1 MGDLTLLRLYN
12 SMTQNLEIFESEE
25 NGKVKMF
32 TCGPSIYQ
40 PAHLGNY
47 RTFLFEDILLRYLE
61 FTGYDVE
68 RTLNFTDIEDKAI
81 IESNKNLTDVFSLT
95 NSCAAKFFTDIA
107 ALMIK
112 KPTYNPRSSTSVGK
126 AVKIIENL
134 LQKGHAYWYRG
145 NVYFDIRSFK
155 DFGKLSHLKS
165 SDWPAK
171 IRRFHKDTYP
181 GNNWNIGDFIL
192 WHGHRTEEGLSW
204 ESSLG
209 RGRPSWNIQDPAML
223 CDTLGPTVDIWCG
236 GEDNLVRHHDYNIAV
251 MESVTGKKLSSYW
264 LHGAHLLVEGKK
276 MSKSRGNVIYPENL
290 LSNGYSGKEIRFF
303 LIYAHYRERLNFT
316 YKSMEQKTQ
325 RLRDLLVNID
335 KLKKPSSDKNLE
347 DTKASEIIKK
357 MVPTFNSHMD
367 NDLDVLSAFDSLEG
381 TIVELGYLHDKGNI
395 GKRNVED
402 LISSISQINT
412 VLRVL

>member
-1 MGDLTLLRLYN
+1 
-12 SMTQNLEIFESEE
+12 
-25 NGKVKMF
+25 
-32 TCGPSIYQ
+32 
-40 PAHLGNY
+40 
-47 RTFLFEDILLRYLE
+47 
-61 FTGYDVE
+61 
-68 RTLNFTDIEDKAI
+68 
-81 IESNKNLTDVFSLT
+81 
-95 NSCAAKFFTDIA
+95 
-107 ALMIK
+107 
-112 KPTYNPRSSTSVGK
+112 
-126 AVKIIENL
+126 
-134 LQKGHAYWYRG
+134 
-145 NVYFDIRSFK
+145 
-155 DFGKLSHLKS
+155 
-165 SDWPAK
+165 
-171 IRRFHKDTYP
+171 
-181 GNNWNIGDFIL
+181 
-192 WHGHRTEEGLSW
+192 
-204 ESSLG
+204 
-209 RGRPSWNIQDPAML
+209 ML

>member
-1 MGDLTLLRLYN
+1 
-12 SMTQNLEIFESEE
+12 MTQDLEVFIPDED
-25 NGKVKMF
+25 GKVKMF

-61 FTGYDVE
+61 YSGYDVE

-81 IESNKNLTDVFSLT
+81 IEAKNNLTDIFILT
-95 NSCAAKFFTDIA
+95 NSCASKFFMDIA
-107 ALMIK
+107 ELEIK
-112 KPTYNPRSSTSVGK
+112 KPTYNPRSSTSVDK
-126 AVKIIENL
+126 AVKIIEIL
-134 LQKGHAYWYRG
+134 LQNGHAYWHKG

-155 DFGKLSHLKS
+155 AFGKLSNLKS
-165 SDWPAK
+165 SDWPSK

-251 MESVTGKKLSSYW
+251 MESITGKKLSSYW

-276 MSKSRGNVIYPENL
+276 MSKSRGNVVYPENL
-290 LSNGYSGKEIRFF
+290 LSNGYSGKEVRFF
-303 LIYAHYRERLNFT
+303 LVYGHYRKRLNFT
-316 YKSMEQKTQ
+316 HKSMEQKAQ
-325 RLRDLLVNID
+325 RLRDLIVVID
-335 KLKKPSSDKNLE
+335 RLKRTSSDKNLG
-347 DTKASEIIKK
+347 DNKASEIITE
-357 MVPTFNSHMD
+357 MIPTFNGHMD
-367 NDLDVLSAFDSLEG
+367 NDLDVLSVFDSLEG
-381 TIVELGYLHDKGNI
+381 AITELSYLHDQGKLGKKNI
-395 GKRNVED
+395 ED
-402 LISSISQINT
+402 LMLSITQINA

>member
-1 MGDLTLLRLYN
+1 MTRDL
-12 SMTQNLEIFESEE
+12 EVFIPDED
-25 NGKVKMF
+25 GKVKMF

-61 FTGYDVE
+61 YSGYDVE
-68 RTLNFTDIEDKAI
+68 RTLNFTDIEDKTI
-81 IESNKNLTDVFSLT
+81 IEAKNNLTDIFILT
-95 NSCAAKFFTDIA
+95 NSCAAKFFMDIA
-107 ALMIK
+107 ELEIK
-112 KPTYNPRSSTSVGK
+112 KPTYNPRSSTSVDK
-126 AVKIIENL
+126 AVKIIEIL
-134 LQKGHAYWYRG
+134 LQNGHAYWHKG

-155 DFGKLSHLKS
+155 AFGKLSHLKS
-165 SDWPAK
+165 SDWPSK

-251 MESVTGKKLSSYW
+251 MESITGKKLSSYW

-276 MSKSRGNVIYPENL
+276 MSKSRGNVVYPENL
-290 LSNGYSGKEIRFF
+290 LSNGYSGKEVRFF
-303 LIYAHYRERLNFT
+303 LVYGHYRKRLNFT
-316 YKSMEQKTQ
+316 HKSMEQKAQ
-325 RLRDLLVNID
+325 RLRDLIVVID
-335 KLKKPSSDKNLE
+335 RLKRTSSDKNLG
-347 DTKASEIIKK
+347 DNKASEIITE
-357 MVPTFNSHMD
+357 MIPTFNGHMD
-367 NDLDVLSAFDSLEG
+367 NDLDVLSVFDSLEG
-381 TIVELGYLHDKGNI
+381 AITELSYLHDQGKLGKKNI
-395 GKRNVED
+395 ED
-402 LISSISQINT
+402 LMLSITQINA

>member
-1 MGDLTLLRLYN
+1 MGEPTLLRLYN
-12 SMTQNLEIFESEE
+12 SMSQNIEIFESAE

-40 PAHLGNY
+40 SAHLGNY

-61 FTGYDVE
+61 FTGYEVE

-81 IESNKNLTDVFSLT
+81 IESNKNSTDVFSLT
-95 NSCAAKFFTDIA
+95 DMYATRFFMDIA
-107 ALMIK
+107 ELNIK
-112 KPTYNPRSSTSVGK
+112 KPTYNPKSSTSVDM
-126 AVKIIENL
+126 AVKIIERL
-134 LQKGHAYWYRG
+134 LQDGHAYWYKG

-192 WHGHRTEEGLSW
+192 WHGNRNEEGLSW

-209 RGRPSWNIQDPAML
+209 RGRPAWNIQDPAML

-251 MESVTGKKLSSYW
+251 MESVTGKRLSRYW
-264 LHGAHLLVEGKK
+264 LHGAHLLVGGKK
-276 MSKSRGNVIYPENL
+276 MSKSRGNVIYPVDL
-290 LSNGYSGKEIRFF
+290 LSKGYSGREIRFF
-303 LIYAHYRERLNFT
+303 LIYGHYRKRLNFT
-316 YKSMEQKTQ
+316 YKAMEQRAQ
-325 RLRDLLVNID
+325 HLRDLLLAID
-335 KLKKPSSDKNLE
+335 ELKRSSPDKSLE
-347 DTKASEIIKK
+347 DTKASEIIKE
-357 MVPTFNSHMD
+357 MVPTFKSHMD
-367 NDLDVLSAFDSLEG
+367 NDLDVLSAFESLEDA
-381 TIVELGYLHDKGNI
+381 ILELGHLQDQGKM
-395 GKRNVED
+395 GKRNIED
-402 LISSISQINT
+402 LMSSIAQINE

>member
-1 MGDLTLLRLYN
+1 MIQDLDVFVPN
-12 SMTQNLEIFESEE
+12 E

-61 FTGYDVE
+61 YSGYDVE
-68 RTLNFTDIEDKAI
+68 RTLNFTDIEDKTILEAK
-81 IESNKNLTDVFSLT
+81 KNLTGIFTLT
-95 NSCAAKFFTDIA
+95 NSCAAKFFMDIA
-107 ALMIK
+107 ELGIK
-112 KPTYNPRSSTSVGK
+112 KPTHNPGSSTSVDM
-126 AVKIIENL
+126 AVKIIEML
-134 LQKGHAYWYRG
+134 LQNGHAYWHKG

-155 DFGKLSHLKS
+155 YFGKLSRLQR

-181 GNNWNIGDFIL
+181 GNNWNIGDFVL

-204 ESSLG
+204 ESPLG

-276 MSKSRGNVIYPENL
+276 MSKSRGTVIYPENL
-290 LSNGYSGKEIRFF
+290 LSKGYSGKEIRFF
-303 LIYAHYRERLNFT
+303 LIYGHYRKRLNFT
-316 YKSMEQKTQ
+316 CKSMEQKTQ

-335 KLKKPSSDKNLE
+335 KLKRSSSDKNSGS
-347 DTKASEIIKK
+347 TGASELIKEII
-357 MVPTFNSHMD
+357 PTFNSHMD

-381 TIVELGYLHDKGNI
+381 AIVELGYLQDQGRM

-402 LISSISQINT
+402 FLFSIAQVNK

>member
-1 MGDLTLLRLYN
+1 MLRLYN
-12 SMTQNLEIFESEE
+12 SMTQGLEVFIPHE

-61 FTGYDVE
+61 FSGYNVE
-68 RTLNFTDIEDKAI
+68 RTLNFTDIEDKTI
-81 IESNKNLTDVFSLT
+81 IEAKKNLTGIFTLT
-95 NSCAAKFFTDIA
+95 NSCAAKFFMDIA
-107 ALMIK
+107 DLEIK
-112 KPTYNPRSSTSVGK
+112 KPTYNPRSSTSVEM
-126 AVKIIENL
+126 AVKIIERL
-134 LQKGHAYWYRG
+134 LQNGHAYWHKG
-145 NVYFDIRSFK
+145 NVYFDIRSVK

-171 IRRFHKDTYP
+171 IRRFHRDTYP

-204 ESSLG
+204 ESPLG

-236 GEDNLVRHHDYNIAV
+236 GEDNIVRHHDYNIAV

-290 LSNGYSGKEIRFF
+290 LTNGYSGKEIRFF
-303 LIYAHYRERLNFT
+303 LIYGHYRERLNFT
-316 YKSMEQKTQ
+316 SKSMEQKAQ
-325 RLRDLLVNID
+325 RLRDLLVIID
-335 KLKKPSSDKNLE
+335 KLKKTSPLKNLE
-347 DTKASEIIKK
+347 NNTASEIIKE
-357 MVPTFNSHMD
+357 MIPIFNSHMD

-381 TIVELGYLHDKGNI
+381 AIVKLGYMQDQGKI
-395 GKRNVED
+395 GKRNIED
-402 LISSISQINT
+402 IMFSLAQINT
-412 VLRVL
+412 VLKVL

>member
-1 MGDLTLLRLYN
+1 MTRDLEVFRPD
-12 SMTQNLEIFESEE
+12 ED
-25 NGKVKMF
+25 GKVKMF

-61 FTGYDVE
+61 YSGYDVE
-68 RTLNFTDIEDKAI
+68 RTLNFTDIEDKTI
-81 IESNKNLTDVFSLT
+81 IEAKNNLTDIFILT
-95 NSCAAKFFTDIA
+95 NSCAAKFFMDIA
-107 ALMIK
+107 ELEIK
-112 KPTYNPRSSTSVGK
+112 KPTYNPRSSTSVDK
-126 AVKIIENL
+126 AVEMIERL
-134 LQKGHAYWYRG
+134 LQNGHAYWHKG

-155 DFGKLSHLKS
+155 AFGKLSHLKS
-165 SDWPAK
+165 SDWPSK

-181 GNNWNIGDFIL
+181 GNNWNIGDFVL

-251 MESVTGKKLSSYW
+251 MESFTGKKLSSYW

-276 MSKSRGNVIYPENL
+276 MSKSRGNVVYPENL
-290 LSNGYSGKEIRFF
+290 LSKGYSGKEVRFF
-303 LIYAHYRERLNFT
+303 LVYGHYRKRLNFT
-316 YKSMEQKTQ
+316 HKSMEQKAQ
-325 RLRDLLVNID
+325 RLRDLIVIID
-335 KLKKPSSDKNLE
+335 RLKRTSSGKNLG
-347 DTKASEIIKK
+347 DNKASEIITK
-357 MVPTFNSHMD
+357 MIPTFNGHMD

-381 TIVELGYLHDKGNI
+381 AIMELSYLHDQGRL
-395 GKRNVED
+395 GKENVED
-402 LISSISQINT
+402 LMLSITQINT

>member
-1 MGDLTLLRLYN
+1 
-12 SMTQNLEIFESEE
+12 MTQDLEVFIPDED
-25 NGKVKMF
+25 GKVKMF

-61 FTGYDVE
+61 YSGYDVE
-68 RTLNFTDIEDKAI
+68 RTLNFTDIEDKTI
-81 IESNKNLTDVFSLT
+81 IEAKNNLTDIFILT
-95 NSCAAKFFTDIA
+95 NSCAAKFFMDIA
-107 ALMIK
+107 ELEIK
-112 KPTYNPRSSTSVGK
+112 KPTYNPRSSTSVDK
-126 AVKIIENL
+126 AVKIIERL
-134 LQKGHAYWYRG
+134 LQNRHAYWHKG

-155 DFGKLSHLKS
+155 AFGKLSHLKS
-165 SDWPAK
+165 SDWPSK

-192 WHGHRTEEGLSW
+192 WHGHRTEEVLSW

-251 MESVTGKKLSSYW
+251 MESITGKKLSSYW

-276 MSKSRGNVIYPENL
+276 MSKSRGNVVYPENL
-290 LSNGYSGKEIRFF
+290 LSNGYSGKEVRFF
-303 LIYAHYRERLNFT
+303 LVYGHYRKRLNFT
-316 YKSMEQKTQ
+316 HKSMEQKAQ
-325 RLRDLLVNID
+325 RLRDLIVVID
-335 KLKKPSSDKNLE
+335 RLKRTSSDKNLG
-347 DTKASEIIKK
+347 DNKASEIITE
-357 MVPTFNSHMD
+357 MIPTFNGHMD
-367 NDLDVLSAFDSLEG
+367 NDLDVLSVFDSLEG
-381 TIVELGYLHDKGNI
+381 AITELSYLHDQGKLGKKNI
-395 GKRNVED
+395 ED
-402 LISSISQINT
+402 LMLSITQINA